1 MDRGRD
7 ALAEKDVPS
16 GHLWFVWKVKD
27 MSTEAILSNDG
38 KYTVFTYG
46 NTVVKFMTSP
56 KLERYTKVLEW
67 GKGYIVVMAQ
77 YNTIGEVEEYIDLVP
92 ILKNLYIDSDEF
104 VEKIKKV
111 KIKNG

>member
-1 MDRGRD
+1 MIYYVIIKGIF
-7 ALAEKDVPS
+7 LES
-16 GHLWFVWKVKD
+16 VWRVKD

-38 KYTVFTYG
+38 KYTVFTCG
-46 NTVVKFMTSP
+46 NAVVKFMTSP

-67 GKGYIVVMAQ
+67 DKGYIAVMAQ

-92 ILKNLYIDSDEF
+92 ILENLYIDSDEF

-111 KIKNG
+111 RIKNG

>member
-1 MDRGRD
+1 MP
-7 ALAEKDVPS
+7 L

-67 GKGYIVVMAQ
+67 DKGYIVVMEQ
-77 YNTIGEVEEYIDLVP
+77 YNTVGEVEEYIDLVP
-92 ILKNLYIDSDEF
+92 ILRNLYIDASQF
-104 VEKIKKV
+104 LKPIKEV
-111 KIKNG
+111 RLAYGQN